1 MKKFIVCAALAAISG
16 VASAQFA
23 IGGQG
28 NWSRYGSG
36 GGSFIGLGINGSLL
50 LREEYPIRLSVNYA
64 IPRTTSETTT
74 VNALSS
80 TTTPSSREVLYKEK
94 ISLLNFWLDGQK
106 FFGRGDAEDGGLYGL
121 LGLGF
126 TSAKVS
132 YDVSAYDKTLY
143 DEAISE
149 TESSVGQF
157 GIRAALGY
165 DKGFDFGNIFLEGG
179 INLSANQA
187 NGQDVQVNLPSF
199 LFVNFGVRHWFH

>member
-1 MKKFIVCAALAAISG
+1 MKKFIICAALAAISG
-16 VASAQFA
+16 TASAQFA

-64 IPRTTSETTT
+64 LPRTTSETTT

-80 TTTPSSREVLYKEK
+80 GTTPSSKEVLYKEK

-132 YDVSAYDKTLY
+132 YDVSAYDRTLY

-149 TESSVGQF
+149 TESSVGQL

-187 NGQDVQVNLPSF
+187 NGQDVEVNLPSF

>member
-1 MKKFIVCAALAAISG
+1 MKKFIICAALAAISG
-16 VASAQFA
+16 VVSAQFA

-106 FFGRGDAEDGGLYGL
+106 YFGRGDAEDGGLYGL

-187 NGQDVQVNLPSF
+187 NGQEVEVNLPSF

>member
-1 MKKFIVCAALAAISG
+1 MKKFIICAVVAAISG
-16 VASAQFA
+16 AASAQFA

-28 NWSRYGSG
+28 NWSKYAKG
-36 GGSFIGLGINGSLL
+36 GPSFIGVGINGSILVH
-50 LREEYPIRLSVNYA
+50 EDYPLRLSVNFGL
-64 IPRTTSETTT
+64 PKTTSYTTT

-80 TTTPSSREVLYKEK
+80 GTTPQSKEVLYKEK

-106 FFGRGDAEDGGLYGL
+106 YFGRGDAEDGGLYGL

-126 TSAKVS
+126 TSAKVN

-149 TESSVGQF
+149 TSSTVGQF